1 MLVLE
6 IYLERIYLIP
16 NLTEFA
22 STRRKWDVHGR
33 KYGGTNPNVTDLR
46 DFPRK
51 KMPSNQKLKDA
62 KKAILAQKR
71 DKIIWQKEQS

>member
-51 KMPSNQKLKDA
+51 KNA
-62 KKAILAQKR
+62 F
-71 DKIIWQKEQS
+71 